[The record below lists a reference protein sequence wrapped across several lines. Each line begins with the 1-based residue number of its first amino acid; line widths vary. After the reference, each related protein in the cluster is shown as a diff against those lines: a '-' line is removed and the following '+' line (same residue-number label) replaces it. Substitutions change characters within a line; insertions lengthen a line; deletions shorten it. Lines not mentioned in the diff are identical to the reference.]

1 MFCFEVWRGKGENRY
16 WKQMFCVIEEGEV
29 RRAIEV
35 ELWSGSSALGD
46 ATGIK
51 RPEDRA
57 KGNQSGKKKV
67 KH

>member
-1 MFCFEVWRGKGENRY
+1 
-16 WKQMFCVIEEGEV
+16 MFCVIEEGEV

-57 KGNQSGKKKV
+57 KGNQSGKKKSSTDERPAGNL
-67 KH
+67 KKNL

>member
-1 MFCFEVWRGKGENRY
+1 
-16 WKQMFCVIEEGEV
+16 MFCVIEEGEV